1 MFASNSTPQQSK
13 GTQLPLISSKIEGKK
28 EYCYCVVQRIEV
40 KKAAMAAALDLS
52 FLRVDSLFA
61 AGFFKNQGRGEGKT
75 SSNM

>member
-1 MFASNSTPQQSK
+1 MPQQSK

-52 FLRVDSLFA
+52 FLKKFDNVRC
-61 AGFFKNQGRGEGKT
+61 FFNEEDDEV
-75 SSNM
+75 